1 MNSGP
6 IAFAIAVAGFSYGA
20 RRIARILTLELSL
33 GPFAPGALTAGL
45 GVGLYLFAVAFA
57 GRVAGSFDAG
67 LWTGAGAGVLLAG
80 ASRLL
85 PMPQG
90 QLPRASRRTELWV
103 LFIAVASVL
112 LYYDLAFTYQMHD
125 EFALFGHKSMV
136 EQLRR
141 GTYPVYFPPMP
152 QFEARYHYGFD
163 VLAGVL
169 TRSFGASSDLAID
182 LVTILLVLFMAQAAA
197 AVACDTGAERSAP
210 LAIAAIHLG
219 GGLAAIMLAGDPAM
233 HPRCFAQYHHP
244 TCGVQLYPTQLL
256 NIFQHPVS
264 LGVPMFLVMLLLAP
278 RIAGWHDQDREIWRR
293 PAWWILLLLAPP
305 FLAAFALGHVVYY
318 GLASLAAVS
327 AVPFWLMRREQK
339 MPVVIGPLVLF
350 VVLGLGFLLARSLGG
365 MLAEHPYVD
374 TTLFA
379 PREVLGFPK
388 DHAPL
393 QIVENYLVNLG
404 LGFALFPV
412 IAILALKE
420 RRPPVLMLLAFA
432 FGGML
437 APQLYDYAR
446 SWDIV
451 KFPSAASYALAVLY
465 VVVIDRAL
473 AARPFPVTWVRRLG
487 AALLMATG
495 ITTAVF
501 LVFPL
506 QRPGTKLYSDT
517 KVDADP
523 LVRKTID
530 WWLAHGY
537 QDEEVIYA
545 QRNVAKELSVFGGLS
560 TVGFDSDF
568 YFLGIDLK
576 KLYRLRALGHRVKHR
591 MDRAALEELGIR
603 WVMFSDEEVNNLG
616 KPAQDALDDAGRF
629 QLMHTIEDPRPGK
642 RRRIWRV
649 RTSTTGR

>member
-1 MNSGP
+1 MNSAL
-6 IAFAIAVAGFSYGA
+6 IAFLIAVAGFSYGA
-20 RRIARILTLELSL
+20 RRIARMLTLELSL
-33 GPFAPGALTAGL
+33 GAFAPGAITAGL

-57 GRVAGSFDAG
+57 GRQAGSFDTG
-67 LWTGAGAGVLLAG
+67 LWSGAGAGVLLAVI
-80 ASRLL
+80 ARLL
-85 PMPQG
+85 PMPAG
-90 QLPRASRRTELWV
+90 QLPRASRRTEL
-103 LFIAVASVL
+103 LVL
-112 LYYDLAFTYQMHD
+112 LVTAATLLLYVDLAFTYQMHD

-141 GTYPVYFPPMP
+141 GVYPVYFPPMP
-152 QFEARYHYGFD
+152 QHEARYHYGFD

-169 TRSFGASSDLAID
+169 TRGFGASSDLAID

-197 AVACDTGAERSAP
+197 AIACDAGAERSAP
-210 LAIAAIHLG
+210 LAVAALHLG
-219 GGLAAIMLAGDPAM
+219 GGLAAVMLAGDPAM

-264 LGVPMFLVMLLLAP
+264 LGVPMFLVLLLLAP
-278 RIAGWHDQDREIWRR
+278 RIAGWHDVDRRIWRR
-293 PAWWILLLLAPP
+293 PAWWTLLLLTLP
-305 FLAAFALGHVVYY
+305 FLASFALGHIVYY
-318 GLASLAAVS
+318 ALACLAAVS
-327 AVPFWLMRREQK
+327 ALPFWLMRRERK
-339 MPVVIGPLVLF
+339 MPVLIGPLALTG
-350 VVLGLGFLLARSLGG
+350 VLGLGFLLAHTLGG

-388 DHAPL
+388 DHTPV
-393 QIVENYLVNLG
+393 QIVESYLVNVG

-412 IAILALKE
+412 IALLALKE
-420 RRPPVLMLLAFA
+420 RRPPVIMLLAFA

-451 KFPSAASYALAVLY
+451 KFPSAASYALSILY

-473 AARPFPVTWVRRLG
+473 AGRAFPVTWVRRLG
-487 AALLMATG
+487 AGLLMATG
-495 ITTAVF
+495 IATAVF

-506 QRPGTKLYSDT
+506 QRPGTKLYGDT

-530 WWLAHGY
+530 WWLARGY
-537 QDEEVIYA
+537 QDDEVIYA

-568 YFLGIDLK
+568 YFLGVELK
-576 KLYRLRALGHRVKHR
+576 ELYRLRALGSQVKYR
-591 MDRAALEELGIR
+591 MDRESLEELGIE

-616 KPAQDALDDAGRF
+616 VVAQKALEEPNRF
-629 QLMHTIEDPRPGK
+629 ELMHTIEDPRPGK

-649 RTSTTGR
+649 RTSTATP